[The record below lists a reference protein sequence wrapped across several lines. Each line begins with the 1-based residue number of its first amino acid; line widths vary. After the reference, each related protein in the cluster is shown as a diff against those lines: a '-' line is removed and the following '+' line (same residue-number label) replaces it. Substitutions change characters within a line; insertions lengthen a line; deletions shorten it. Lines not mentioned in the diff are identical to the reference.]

1 MALPQ
6 VIYVMGPPGAGK
18 GTQAQLL
25 ADKIG
30 YDRFS
35 TGDAFR
41 ELAAKDTPLG
51 VEVKNLIDNGLFAP
65 PPLAA
70 KIVIEAIGDHL
81 RAGKGIIFDGSPRTL
96 EEAVII
102 DKYFIDSGY
111 GHPLVIVLKID
122 REEMEK
128 RNSKRRFCLEI
139 KGQFAVMNDDDVA
152 RCEQLGGTV
161 GVRPDDEP
169 AKFAA
174 RWQQFQDRAYPV
186 IENYTKQGIAHEI
199 DGMQSI
205 EVVHDAIM
213 KHITSRQA

>member
-1 MALPQ
+1 
-6 VIYVMGPPGAGK
+6 MGPPGAGK

-51 VEVKNLIDNGLFAP
+51 IEVKNLIDNGLFAP

-70 KIVIEAIGDHL
+70 KIVIEAIGNHL
-81 RAGKGIIFDGSPRTL
+81 KAGKGVIFDGSPRTL

-128 RNSKRRFCLEI
+128 RNAKRRFCLDI
-139 KGQFAVMNDDDVA
+139 KSQFAVTNDDDIQ

-186 IENYTKQGIAHEI
+186 IANYMQQGIVHEI

-205 EVVHDAIM
+205 EAVHEAIM
-213 KHITSRQA
+213 SYVTTRQHD

>member
-1 MALPQ
+1 MPQ
-6 VIYVMGPPGAGK
+6 VIYIMGPPGAGK

-41 ELAAKDTPLG
+41 ELSAKDTPLG
-51 VEVKNLIDNGLFAP
+51 QEVKNLIDNGIFAP
-65 PPLAA
+65 PSLAA
-70 KIVIEAIGDHL
+70 KIVIEAISDHL
-81 RAGKGIIFDGSPRTL
+81 KAGKGIIFDGSPRTL

-122 REEMEK
+122 RAEMEK
-128 RNSKRRFCLEI
+128 RNSKRRFCLGI
-139 KGQFAVMNDDDVA
+139 KGQFAVMNDADTT
-152 RCEQLGGTV
+152 RCQQLGGSV

-169 AKFAA
+169 GKFAA
-174 RWQQFQDRAYPV
+174 RWQQFQDRAFPV
-186 IENYTKQGIAHEI
+186 IQNYSKQGIAHEV
-199 DGMQSI
+199 DGMRSI
-205 EVVHDAIM
+205 EIVHDDIM
-213 KHITSRQA
+213 KYVTSRQA